1 MLTSKMLADWREF
14 EHLMRQPG
22 DPSVPI
28 ILCRDGRTITQAKS
42 LSPDMR
48 TADYPVVR
56 GQPALIDFSCSLVR
70 AEVLTASGMSL
81 IRRRPNWLRITKGWL
96 FGTANLSARNIVS
109 FRDHILSHGIE
120 RPLVLMIGAA
130 TRGAGTNGLYETE
143 AFRQIAFDIYPSAH
157 THFIADAHQ
166 IPLASGSVD
175 GVCIQAVL
183 EHVINPRQVVSEISR
198 VLRPGGIVYAE
209 TPFMQQV
216 HEGAYDF
223 TRFTEVG
230 HRWLF
235 RNFETISR
243 GALGGPG
250 LSLYWAAKYFLR
262 GITRSRRLGDI
273 LSLPFALAPLMDG
286 MIGEDHKIDGCN
298 GAYFLGKL
306 TETSISLSNIVDEY
320 RGAQR

>member
-1 MLTSKMLADWREF
+1 MLAEWREF

-22 DPSVPI
+22 NPSVPI
-28 ILCRDGRTITQAKS
+28 ILYRNGRTITEAKS
-42 LSPDMR
+42 ELSDAR

-70 AEVLTASGMSL
+70 ADVLAASGVSP
-81 IRRRPNWLRITKGWL
+81 IKRRPNWLRITKGWL
-96 FGTANLSARNIVS
+96 FGTANLSAQNVVS
-109 FRDHILSHGIE
+109 FRDHILSHGVE

-130 TRGAGTNGLYETE
+130 TKGAGTDGLYETE
-143 AFRQIAFDIYPSAH
+143 AVRQIAFDIYPSAY
-157 THFIADAHQ
+157 THFIADAHR

-183 EHVINPRQVVSEISR
+183 EHVINPEQVVSEISR
-198 VLRPGGIVYAE
+198 VLKPGGLVYAE

-223 TRFTEVG
+223 TRFTELG

-262 GITRSRRLGDI
+262 GLTRSRRLGDV
-273 LSLPFALAPLMDG
+273 LSLPFALAALMDG
-286 MIGEDHKIDGCN
+286 MIGEDHKIDGSN
-298 GAYFLGKL
+298 GVYFMGRL
-306 TETSISLSNIVDEY
+306 TGTSISLSSIVDEY

>member
-1 MLTSKMLADWREF
+1 MLAEWREF

-22 DPSVPI
+22 NPSVPL
-28 ILCRDGRTITQAKS
+28 ILYRNGRTITETKS
-42 LSPDMR
+42 ELSDAR

-70 AEVLTASGMSL
+70 ADVLTASGISP
-81 IRRRPNWLRITKGWL
+81 IKRRSNWLRITKGWL
-96 FGTANLSARNIVS
+96 FGTANLSARNVVS
-109 FRDHILSHGIE
+109 FRDHILSHGVE
-120 RPLVLMIGAA
+120 CPLVLMIGAA
-130 TRGAGTNGLYETE
+130 TKGAGTDGLYETE
-143 AFRQIAFDIYPSAH
+143 AVRQIAFDIYPTAY

-183 EHVINPRQVVSEISR
+183 EHVINPEQVVSEISR
-198 VLRPGGIVYAE
+198 VLRPGGLVYAE

-262 GITRSRRLGDI
+262 GLTRSRRLGDV
-273 LSLPFALAPLMDG
+273 LSLPFALAALMDG
-286 MIGEDHKIDGCN
+286 MIGEDHKIDGSN
-298 GAYFLGKL
+298 GAYFLGRL
-306 TETSISLSNIVDEY
+306 TGTSISLSSIVDEY
-320 RGAQR
+320 RGAQN

>member
-1 MLTSKMLADWREF
+1 MLAEWREF

-22 DPSVPI
+22 NPSVPI
-28 ILCRDGRTITQAKS
+28 ILYRDGRTITEAKS
-42 LSPDMR
+42 ELSDAR
-48 TADYPVVR
+48 TADYPVVH

-70 AEVLTASGMSL
+70 ADVLTASGISP
-81 IRRRPNWLRITKGWL
+81 IKRRPNWLRITKGWL
-96 FGTANLSARNIVS
+96 FGTANLSARNVVS
-109 FRDHILSHGIE
+109 FRDHVLSHGIE

-130 TRGAGTNGLYETE
+130 TKGAGTDGLYETE
-143 AFRQIAFDIYPSAH
+143 AVRQIAFDIYPSAY

-183 EHVINPRQVVSEISR
+183 EHVINPEQVVSEISR
-198 VLRPGGIVYAE
+198 VLKPGGLVYAE

-250 LSLYWAAKYFLR
+250 LSLYWAAKYFVR
-262 GITRSRRLGDI
+262 GLTRSRWLGDVF
-273 LSLPFALAPLMDG
+273 SLPFALAALMDG
-286 MIGEDHKIDGCN
+286 MIREDHKIDGSN
-298 GAYFLGKL
+298 GAYFLGRL
-306 TETSISLSNIVDEY
+306 TGTSISLSSIVDEY

>member
-1 MLTSKMLADWREF
+1 MLAEWREF

-22 DPSVPI
+22 NPSVAI
-28 ILCRDGRTITQAKS
+28 ILCRDGRTITEAKS
-42 LSPDMR
+42 EFSDAR
-48 TADYPVVR
+48 TTDYPVVH

-70 AEVLTASGMSL
+70 PDVLTASGISP
-81 IRRRPNWLRITKGWL
+81 IKRRPNWLRITKGWL
-96 FGTANLSARNIVS
+96 FGTANLSAQNVVS
-109 FRDHILSHGIE
+109 FRDHVLAYGIE
-120 RPLVLMIGAA
+120 CPLVLMIGAG
-130 TRGAGTNGLYETE
+130 TKGAGTDGLYETE
-143 AFRQIAFDIYPSAH
+143 AVRQIAFDIYPSAH

-166 IPLASGSVD
+166 IPLATGSVD

-183 EHVINPRQVVSEISR
+183 EHVINPEQVVSEISR
-198 VLRPGGIVYAE
+198 VLKPGGLVYAE

-235 RNFETISR
+235 RKFETISR

-250 LSLYWAAKYFLR
+250 LSLYWAAKYFVR
-262 GITRSRRLGDI
+262 GLTRSRWLGDVF
-273 LSLPFALAPLMDG
+273 SLPFALAALMDR
-286 MIGEDHKIDGCN
+286 MIREDHKIDGSN
-298 GAYFLGKL
+298 GAYFLGRL
-306 TETSISLSNIVDEY
+306 TGTSISLSSIVDEY

>member
-1 MLTSKMLADWREF
+1 MLAEWGEV

-22 DPSVPI
+22 NPSVAI
-28 ILCRDGRTITQAKS
+28 ILYRRGATITEAKS
-42 LSPDMR
+42 ELSDAQ
-48 TADYPVVR
+48 TTDYPVVH

-70 AEVLTASGMSL
+70 ADVLTASGISA
-81 IRRRPNWLRITKGWL
+81 IKRRPNWLRITKGWL
-96 FGTANLSARNIVS
+96 FGTANLSARNVVS
-109 FRDHILSHGIE
+109 FRDHVLSHGIE

-130 TRGAGTNGLYETE
+130 TKGAGTDGLYETE
-143 AFRQIAFDIYPSAH
+143 AVRQIAFDIYPSAY

-183 EHVINPRQVVSEISR
+183 EHVINPEQVVSEISR
-198 VLRPGGIVYAE
+198 VLKPGGLVYAE

-250 LSLYWAAKYFLR
+250 LSLYWAAKYFVR
-262 GITRSRRLGDI
+262 GLTRSRWLGDVF
-273 LSLPFALAPLMDG
+273 SLPFALAALMDG
-286 MIGEDHKIDGCN
+286 MIREDHKIDGSN
-298 GAYFLGKL
+298 GAYFLGRL
-306 TETSISLSNIVDEY
+306 TGTSISLSSIVDEY

>member
-1 MLTSKMLADWREF
+1 MLAEWGEV

-22 DPSVPI
+22 NPSVPI
-28 ILCRDGRTITQAKS
+28 ILYRRGETITEAKS
-42 LSPDMR
+42 ELSDAR
-48 TADYPVVR
+48 AAEYPVVH

-70 AEVLTASGMSL
+70 ADVLTASGISA
-81 IRRRPNWLRITKGWL
+81 IKRRPNWLRITKGRL
-96 FGTANLSARNIVS
+96 FGTANLSARNAVS
-109 FRDHILSHGIE
+109 FRDQVLSHGIE

-130 TRGAGTNGLYETE
+130 TKGAGTDGLYETE
-143 AFRQIAFDIYPSAH
+143 AVRQIAFDIYPSAY

-166 IPLASGSVD
+166 IPLASGSVE

-183 EHVINPRQVVSEISR
+183 EHVINPEQVVSEISR
-198 VLRPGGIVYAE
+198 VLKPGGLVYAE

-223 TRFTEVG
+223 TRFTELG

-250 LSLYWAAKYFLR
+250 LSFYWAAKYFLR
-262 GITRSRRLGDI
+262 GLTRSRLLSDV
-273 LSLPFALAPLMDG
+273 LSLPFALAALMDG
-286 MIGEDHKIDGCN
+286 MIGEDHKTDGSN
-298 GAYFLGKL
+298 GAYFLGRL
-306 TETSISLSNIVDEY
+306 TGTSIPLSSIIDEY

>member
-1 MLTSKMLADWREF
+1 MLAEWGEV

-22 DPSVPI
+22 NPSVPI
-28 ILCRDGRTITQAKS
+28 ILYRRGATITGAKS
-42 LSPDMR
+42 ELSGAR
-48 TADYPVVR
+48 AAEYPVVH

-70 AEVLTASGMSL
+70 ADVLTASGISA
-81 IRRRPNWLRITKGWL
+81 IKRRPNWLRITKGWL
-96 FGTANLSARNIVS
+96 FGTANLSARNVGS
-109 FRDHILSHGIE
+109 FRDHVLSHGIE

-130 TRGAGTNGLYETE
+130 TKGAGTDGLYETE
-143 AFRQIAFDIYPSAH
+143 AVRQIAFDIYPSAF

-183 EHVINPRQVVSEISR
+183 EHVINPEQVVSEISR
-198 VLRPGGIVYAE
+198 VLKPGGLVYAE

-250 LSLYWAAKYFLR
+250 LSLYWAAKYFVR
-262 GITRSRRLGDI
+262 GLTRSRWLGDVF
-273 LSLPFALAPLMDG
+273 SLPFALAALMDG
-286 MIGEDHKIDGCN
+286 MIREDHKIDGMN
-298 GAYFLGKL
+298 GAYFLGRL
-306 TETSISLSNIVDEY
+306 TGTSISLSSIVDEY
-320 RGAQR
+320 RGSQR

>member
-1 MLTSKMLADWREF
+1 MLAEWREF

-22 DPSVPI
+22 NPSVPI
-28 ILCRDGRTITQAKS
+28 VLHRNGRTITEAKS
-42 LSPDMR
+42 ELSDAR

-56 GQPALIDFSCSLVR
+56 GQPALIDFPCSLVR
-70 AEVLTASGMSL
+70 ANVLTASGISPVK
-81 IRRRPNWLRITKGWL
+81 RRPNWLRISKGWL
-96 FGTANLSARNIVS
+96 FGTANLSAQNVVS
-109 FRDHILSHGIE
+109 FRDHVLTRGIE

-130 TRGAGTNGLYETE
+130 TKGAGTDGLYETE
-143 AFRQIAFDIYPSAH
+143 AVRQIAFDIYPSTH

-166 IPLASGSVD
+166 IPFASSSVD

-183 EHVINPRQVVSEISR
+183 EHVINPEQVVSEISR
-198 VLRPGGIVYAE
+198 VLKPGGLVYAE

-262 GITRSRRLGDI
+262 GLTRSRRLGDV
-273 LSLPFALAPLMDG
+273 LSLPFALAALMDG
-286 MIGEDHKIDGCN
+286 MIREDHKIDGSN
-298 GAYFLGKL
+298 GAYFLGRL
-306 TETSISLSNIVDEY
+306 TGTSIPLGSIVDEY